1 MIDDIYNKWYYSFS
15 RYAGVAE
22 LADAPDLGSGALRR
36 GGSSP
41 FSRTNYICT
50 CRCFFFC
57 PFISVQGNRC
67 FFVLEPFFLHIR
79 KYAIINY
86 QYYCISIAIDHTK
99 ILIIGIAVPTVIDDI
114 QYVVISIVI
123 VCSSTC
129 NRYV

>member
-1 MIDDIYNKWYYSFS
+1 M
-15 RYAGVAE
+15 
-22 LADAPDLGSGALRR
+22 ADAPDLGSGALRR

-50 CRCFFFC
+50 CRCFFFAHLHL
-57 PFISVQGNRC
+57 FKKIGV
-67 FFVLEPFFLHIR
+67 FLHIR

>member
-1 MIDDIYNKWYYSFS
+1 MIDVIYNKWYYNFS

-50 CRCFFFC
+50 CRCFFFAHLHLFKGTDVFLFYN
-57 PFISVQGNRC
+57 PV
-67 FFVLEPFFLHIR
+67 FLHIR

-86 QYYCISIAIDHTK
+86 QYYCISVAIDHTK
-99 ILIIGIAVPTVIDDI
+99 ILIIGIVVPTVIDDI